1 VPKLFP
7 CYDSIKAK
15 KFLFAGP
22 TRLGILNAG
31 VALLQRISDR
41 RLGRR
46 DPRCCAEETS
56 FRKITVSSTRR
67 STRRT
72 TYLKRNEWHI
82 SLPGGCDGTFQKKS
96 NVRFAAMVAVATLL
110 VSIAAGASANA
121 QYRGTPEMQQA
132 CTPDVMRLCN
142 DYVPDV
148 DKIVACMTRN
158 RANLSQACGDIFGVG
173 VSRRER
179 KRN

>member
-1 VPKLFP
+1 MAQFK
-7 CYDSIKAK
+7 
-15 KFLFAGP
+15 
-22 TRLGILNAG
+22 
-31 VALLQRISDR
+31 
-41 RLGRR
+41 
-46 DPRCCAEETS
+46 
-56 FRKITVSSTRR
+56 
-67 STRRT
+67 
-72 TYLKRNEWHI
+72 
-82 SLPGGCDGTFQKKS
+82 KKS

-158 RANLSQACGDIFGVG
+158 RANLSQACGAVFGVG

>member
-1 VPKLFP
+1 MAQF
-7 CYDSIKAK
+7 
-15 KFLFAGP
+15 
-22 TRLGILNAG
+22 
-31 VALLQRISDR
+31 
-41 RLGRR
+41 
-46 DPRCCAEETS
+46 
-56 FRKITVSSTRR
+56 
-67 STRRT
+67 
-72 TYLKRNEWHI
+72 
-82 SLPGGCDGTFQKKS
+82 KKS
-96 NVRFAAMVAVATLL
+96 NVRFAATAAVAALL
-110 VSIAAGASANA
+110 VSIAAVAGANA

-158 RANLSQACGDIFGVG
+158 RAALSPACGAVFGVG